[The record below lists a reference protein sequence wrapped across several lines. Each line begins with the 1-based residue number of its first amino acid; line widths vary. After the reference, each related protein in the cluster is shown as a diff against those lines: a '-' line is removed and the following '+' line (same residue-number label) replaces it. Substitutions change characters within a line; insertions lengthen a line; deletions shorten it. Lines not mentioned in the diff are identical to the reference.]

1 MNHSANKTFSKSVR
15 FIIFFFAPVLV
26 GAALTGESLY
36 GQTSLFTNAFII
48 TGDGEVI
55 ERGAMLVEGDAI
67 LDVGPVRSVSV
78 PENTA
83 IIDLEGKTIV
93 PAFIDAHA
101 HLGYQGR
108 TGWGSINYNSENL
121 IDNLQQYAYYG
132 FGTVFS
138 AGSDV
143 ADLVWKTQESW
154 NRNDYIG
161 ARILAAAGMAP
172 PGQGPNNQFLEH
184 ILALEKSTGTKI
196 LWGLENSSSAKAAVK
211 QAASQGFQFI
221 KLWVDDRGGSQQKLR
236 PTLYRAVIEEA
247 NSLGLKVFVH
257 QQRGEDMPDLIAAGA
272 HGFLH
277 GRLGR
282 PVGPVIAMQLNRS
295 DVFVVPNLGLG
306 ELRREAIGIDPFLA
320 DILSSELLN
329 QLSPTSNQRS
339 LQVTRNTSVEEE
351 LLASFNALLEAN
363 VDIVLGTDAG
373 AIPGHP
379 FGYTGH
385 RELEIYVRLGMTTME
400 ALMAGTSKAAFH
412 LQLDDTG
419 LLQPGFRADFV
430 VLEKNPLE
438 DIRNTRTIL
447 EVYLGGLSLDRESLR
462 DKWQDP

>member
-26 GAALTGESLY
+26 GAALTGVSLY
-36 GQTSLFTNAFII
+36 GQTSLFTNALII

-236 PTLYRAVIEEA
+236 PMLYRAVIEEA

-257 QQRGEDMPDLIAAGA
+257 QQRGEDMLDLIAAGA

-400 ALMAGTSKAAFH
+400 ALMAGTSKAASH